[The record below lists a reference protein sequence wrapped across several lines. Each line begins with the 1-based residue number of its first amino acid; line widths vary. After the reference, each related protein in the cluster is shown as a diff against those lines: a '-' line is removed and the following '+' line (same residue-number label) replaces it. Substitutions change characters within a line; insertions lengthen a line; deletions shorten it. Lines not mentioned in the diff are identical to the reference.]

1 MPTRSDPRI
10 DADLAKAAPF
20 AQPILRVGCALA
32 AGARRES
39 AADLTAA
46 LNKNHAATATFETFP
61 PGHRRD
67 HSEWIPSLAWL
78 VRARR

>member
-10 DADLAKAAPF
+10 DADLAKGAPI
-20 AQPILRVGCALA
+20 AQPILRVGCTLA

-46 LNKNHAATATFETFP
+46 LKNHQAATAAFEKFP
-61 PGHRRD
+61 PGHRRE